1 MTTFWILTAVMT
13 LVTVAA
19 IVPAILR
26 KRRNTAL
33 DRNRQNIAIARERLA
48 ELEAEHAA
56 GKLPADAYAQAK
68 SEFEKSLADDL
79 EAESAAVEANAASGG
94 RWVIAAVAVIVPAM
108 AFGIYWQLGGP
119 QYLDVAG
126 GNAGRVAAHGTA
138 GGEMPSV
145 EELVATLEQ
154 KLEEEPDQAE
164 GWYLLGRTYM
174 SMQRYE
180 DAVTAFGKVNEMMPD
195 QPAILIS
202 LADAS
207 AMAQGGRISGAPAE
221 LVAKAL
227 VLDPENSTALWLA
240 GKAEAEAGN
249 NAEAVKYWRRV
260 EALSQDDPATLA
272 EIRSQISAAEQAG
285 GLAPAAQPE
294 PAEAQPSA
302 PAAPAAPETAG
313 VGITV
318 DVSLDAALAAQADP
332 GDTVFVF
339 ARALEGPP
347 MPLAVARHTVA
358 ELPLRVTLTDAM
370 AMMPQMKLSNF
381 PAVRVSARVSRSGD
395 AMTKPGDLV
404 SEDAR
409 VDIASAD
416 SVSLKIDRAVP

>member
-1 MTTFWILTAVMT
+1 MTTFLILAAVMT
-13 LVTVAA
+13 LATVAA

-56 GKLPADAYAQAK
+56 GKLPANAYAQAK

-79 EAESAAVEANAASGG
+79 EAESAASQPGASSGG
-94 RWVIAAVAVIVPAM
+94 RWVIAAVAVIVPVM
-108 AFGIYWQLGGP
+108 AFGIYMQIGAP

-126 GNAGRVAAHGTA
+126 GNAGRVAAHGA
-138 GGEMPSV
+138 ADSEMPSV

-180 DAVTAFGKVNEMMPD
+180 DAVTAFAKVNEMMPD

-202 LADAS
+202 LADAT
-207 AMAQGGRISGAPAE
+207 AMTQGGRIAGAPAE

-227 VLDPENSTALWLA
+227 VLDPDNLTALWLA

-272 EIRSQISAAEQAG
+272 EIRSQIAAAEQAG
-285 GLAPAAQPE
+285 GLSPAAEPEAAEAPPPAPAT
-294 PAEAQPSA
+294 
-302 PAAPAAPETAG
+302 PETGG
-313 VGITV
+313 VAITV
-318 DVSLDAALAAQADP
+318 DVALDATLAAQANP

-395 AMTKPGDLV
+395 AMTRPGDLV
-404 SEDAR
+404 SEDTR
-409 VDIASAD
+409 VEIASSSSATL
-416 SVSLKIDRAVP
+416 VIDRAVP

>member
-1 MTTFWILTAVMT
+1 MITFWILTAVMT

-48 ELEAEHAA
+48 ELEAEHAS
-56 GKLPADAYAQAK
+56 GNLSADAYAQAK

-79 EAESAAVEANAASGG
+79 EAESAAVGANAAAGG
-94 RWVIAAVAVIVPAM
+94 RWMIAAVAVIVPAM
-108 AFGIYWQLGGP
+108 AFGIYWQLGAP

-154 KLEEEPDQAE
+154 KLEEEPDQPE

-202 LADAS
+202 LADAR
-207 AMAQGGRISGAPAE
+207 AMTQGGRISGAPAE

-227 VLDPENSTALWLA
+227 ALDPDNPTALWLA

-249 NAEAVKYWRRV
+249 NAEAVRYWRRV
-260 EALSQDDPATLA
+260 EALSEDDPATLA
-272 EIRSQISAAEQAG
+272 EIRSQIAAAEQAG

-294 PAEAQPSA
+294 AAEAQPSA
-302 PAAPAAPETAG
+302 PATEG
-313 VGITV
+313 VAITV
-318 DVSLDAALAAQADP
+318 DVSLEPALAAQADP
-332 GDTVFVF
+332 GDTVFIF

-395 AMTKPGDLV
+395 AMTRPGDLV

>member
-1 MTTFWILTAVMT
+1 
-13 LVTVAA
+13 
-19 IVPAILR
+19 
-26 KRRNTAL
+26 
-33 DRNRQNIAIARERLA
+33 
-48 ELEAEHAA
+48 
-56 GKLPADAYAQAK
+56 
-68 SEFEKSLADDL
+68 
-79 EAESAAVEANAASGG
+79 
-94 RWVIAAVAVIVPAM
+94 
-108 AFGIYWQLGGP
+108 
-119 QYLDVAG
+119 
-126 GNAGRVAAHGTA
+126 
-138 GGEMPSV
+138 
-145 EELVATLEQ
+145 
-154 KLEEEPDQAE
+154 
-164 GWYLLGRTYM
+164 
-174 SMQRYE
+174 
-180 DAVTAFGKVNEMMPD
+180 MPD

-202 LADAS
+202 LADAR
-207 AMAQGGRISGAPAE
+207 AMTQGGRISGAPAE

-227 VLDPENSTALWLA
+227 VLDPDNQTALWLA

-272 EIRSQISAAEQAG
+272 EIRSQIAAAEQAG

-294 PAEAQPSA
+294 AAEAQPSA
-302 PAAPAAPETAG
+302 PAAPETAG
-313 VGITV
+313 VAITV
-318 DVSLDAALAAQADP
+318 DVSLDPALAAQADP

-339 ARALEGPP
+339 ARALQGPP